1 MKTIELK
8 NQAGET
14 ITVSI
19 TASTLE
25 EAIDYLVHVAET
37 GGEKQVD
44 EFLSQLTS
52 NTSNKASVLS
62 VDAKQKHRK
71 HHAKR

>member
-8 NQAGET
+8 NQAGDT

-25 EAIDYLVHVAET
+25 EAVDFLVHVAET
-37 GGEKQVD
+37 GGEKEVD
-44 EFLSQLTS
+44 EFLSQHQH
-52 NTSNKASVLS
+52 TSNKASVLS